1 MPFVAVRQSAGGA
14 LSESDQP
21 LQDIRS
27 TGEEA
32 ERLLKA
38 LESNLPPTPT
48 DARPAEPVFHQPIGP
63 ETSSEKDQVN
73 PALVLLIL
81 AILFSPLILLAVYQS
96 SGRRSSPPLSA
107 PLGYSSSCGSAS
119 SATGRWW
126 PVLGAAD
133 SSLLSTIRSRFCADA
148 YINAEG
154 AMQVASFGSW
164 EAAESFRVRLEQA
177 TGQPFRVGL
186 GRLPAQ

>member
-1 MPFVAVRQSAGGA
+1 M
-14 LSESDQP
+14 SESDQP

-32 ERLLKA
+32 ERLLEA
-38 LESNLPPTPT
+38 LESDLPPPPT
-48 DARPAEPVFHQPIGP
+48 DARPADRVFHQPIGP
-63 ETSSEKDQVN
+63 VTSSEKDQVN
-73 PALVLLIL
+73 PALILLIL
-81 AILFSPLILLAVYQS
+81 AILLSPLALLAVYQS
-96 SGRRSSPPLSA
+96 SGGRSSPSLPA
-107 PLGYSSSCGSAS
+107 PLGYSATCGSAS

-133 SSLLSTIRSRFCADA
+133 SSLLSTVRSRFCADA

-164 EAAESFRVRLEQA
+164 EAAESFRLRLEEA

-186 GRLPAQ
+186 GRVPSQ